1 MDPSLALAQLLCSR
15 LCHDLG
21 GPLGSVTG
29 ALELLDDP
37 AGEAAEVARDAARL
51 LERRLRLYRAALGS
65 GVSDTTVREISPLM
79 EALTSGRR
87 VQVDGSGLEQEALV
101 PALLTQ
107 VLLVAAWLGTEALP
121 RGGVVAVSGDPARE
135 LVIWPQGPGASWP
148 AGLLRALAGEDA
160 APEPRTVLAPLLVAL
175 AARAG
180 CRVAL
185 AMGLPG
191 PGAPPLL
198 VIPQGGG

>member
-1 MDPSLALAQLLCSR
+1 MDLSLALAQLLCSR

-21 GPLGSVTG
+21 GLLGSVTG

-37 AGEAAEVARDAARL
+37 VGEAAEVARDAARL
-51 LERRLRLYRAALGS
+51 LEQRLRLYRAALGS
-65 GVSDTTVREISPLM
+65 GISDTTVREIAPLM

-101 PALLTQ
+101 PGVLAQ

-135 LVIWPQGPGASWP
+135 LVIWPQGLGAAWP
-148 AGLLRALAGEDA
+148 PGLLRALAGEDA

-180 CRVAL
+180 CRVEL

-191 PGAPPLL
+191 AGAPPLL
-198 VIPQGGG
+198 VLPG